1 VNKIEVIFNNQAKDL
16 VIPLE
21 SSWDFYGQ
29 QEGVEKFEE
38 SVLEQII
45 NKDQDFEVTRF
56 EHKSYYT
63 NVKEETSINYEF
75 WLYNPT
81 LINTN
86 TSIPALSGTWE
97 NSYTSKFLNS
107 DIYYQKS
114 NFKKSFWKLDF
125 YDTPNN
131 INQKAYIT
139 IILPTHQ
146 GLLQT
151 TQLGFFQNVLIKK
164 PKYVLD
170 YLGDKEG
177 FFIYWLKKR
186 NYLDINTFYMSAKFF
201 NGNTGQFIRMLNRPQ
216 YQLTNT
222 SDPFSFSQEDYFY
235 YRVNLDY
242 SAQKYEVY
250 KFPNIVRVGTE
261 TEPIKWYEYVNPT

>member
-1 VNKIEVIFNNQAKDL
+1 MNKIEVIFNNQAKDL

-177 FFIYWLKKR
+177 FFIYWLR
-186 NYLDINTFYMSAKFF
+186 ETNFLNINIFYMTAKFF
-201 NGNTGQFIRMLNRPQ
+201 DAKNGVFIKMMNRPQ
-216 YQLTNT
+216 SSTLGA
-222 SDPFSFSQEDYFY
+222 PFGFKPEDYY
-235 YRVNLDY
+235 YYKVEMDY
-242 SAQKYEVY
+242 PNRTYEVY
-250 KFPNIVRVGTE
+250 DYTNTRIGT
-261 TEPIKWYEYVNPT
+261 TSSIKWYEYINPTAL